1 MANTWKQLWL
11 SWHPVKD
18 TGFGSYAG
26 SISIDGFANTGIVS
40 AAAGELQRGL
50 SGMLGA
56 DAAVCEVASESGICL
71 VHADAADWIGEADLA
86 ALSENQKEE
95 SYRIRVT
102 DKSIRIEAQG
112 EKGVL
117 YGAFALLRGIATGKT
132 PQEAQG
138 TAVPSN
144 PLRMLNH
151 WDNMT
156 NDIERGYSGES
167 FFFKDGTVVVDERTR
182 DYARLTASVGINA
195 VVINNVNVK
204 GDATD
209 LITERYFDKL
219 AEMARIFA
227 DYGISLYLSLNFA
240 SPIEIGGLDN
250 CDPLNAEVI
259 AWWKDKV
266 KEVFARIPNFGGFL
280 VKADSEGRPGPF
292 TYGRTQA
299 DGANMLADIVKPYGG
314 TIIWRC
320 FVYNCT
326 QDWRDYKT
334 DRARS
339 GYDNFKAMDGDYHDN
354 VILQIKNGPMDFQIR
369 EPIHPLM
376 GGLRRTNQ
384 MLEVQIAQ
392 EYTGHQIDVCYL
404 MPMFKEVLE
413 YHTYCTRH
421 PEKDDRLQ
429 EGAGDQVKDI
439 VSGRTYGNQKSGMA
453 GFAAVANTGND
464 ANWTGNDLA
473 AANFYGFGRLA
484 FDTELSSEEIAREW
498 AQMTFDTDSEAIEVI
513 VKILM
518 GSRATYEKY
527 TSPLGIGWMVTPN
540 THYGCSVDG
549 YEYSRWGTYH
559 RADHLGIGV
568 DRSSRGTGYAQQYYP
583 ENAEQY
589 EDPHKCPEELLLFF
603 HHIPYTWKL
612 STGKTLIQH
621 IYDSHFEG
629 YQEAEAMAEAFAGL
643 KGRIPED
650 SFANISERFALQLAN
665 AREWRDQ
672 VNSYF
677 FRKSG
682 IADEKGREIF

>member
-1 MANTWKQLWL
+1 MTNTWKQLWL

-18 TGFGSYAG
+18 LGFGRYAEAICL
-26 SISIDGFANTGIVS
+26 SGFEKSRAADSAVKEVKTG
-40 AAAGELQRGL
+40 LF
-50 SGMLGA
+50 GMLGKDAAIISDLSAAGICLKKA
-56 DAAVCEVASESGICL
+56 DAAAWIEESVYAG
-71 VHADAADWIGEADLA
+71 
-86 ALSENQKEE
+86 LSDNQREE
-95 SYRIRVT
+95 SYRIQVT
-102 DKSIRIEAQG
+102 QDQILIEAQG
-112 EKGVL
+112 EKGAL
-117 YGAFALLRGIATGKT
+117 YGAFALLRAIATGKT
-132 PQEAQG
+132 PGEAEQIV
-138 TAVPSN
+138 VPSN

-156 NDIERGYSGES
+156 NDIERGYSGDS

-182 DYARLTASVGINA
+182 DYARLVSSVGINA

-219 AEMARIFA
+219 AEMAEIFA

-250 CDPLNAEVI
+250 CDPLSAEVI

-266 KEVFARIPNFGGFL
+266 KEVFDRIPNFGGFL

-314 TIIWRC
+314 IIIWRC

-413 YHTYCTRH
+413 YHTYCTNH
-421 PEKDDRLQ
+421 PEKEDRLQ

-453 GFAAVANTGND
+453 GMAAVANTGND

-473 AANFYGFGRLA
+473 AANLYGFGRLA

-498 AQMTFDTDSEAIEVI
+498 AQMTFDTDPEAIDVI
-513 VKILM
+513 VGILM

-527 TSPLGIGWMVTPN
+527 TSPLGIGWMVTPGF
-540 THYGCSVDG
+540 HYGCSVDG

-568 DRSSRGTGYAQQYYP
+568 DRSSHGTGYAQQYYP
-583 ENAEQY
+583 ENADQY

-629 YQEAEAMAEAFAGL
+629 YQEAEEMAGAFAKL
-643 KGRIPED
+643 EGRIPED

-682 IADEKGREIF
+682 IPDEKGREIF

>member
-1 MANTWKQLWL
+1 MKEWKQLWL
-11 SWHPVKD
+11 SWHPVEDLGFRAYAD
-18 TGFGSYAG
+18 TIAVEGFEASPVIDN
-26 SISIDGFANTGIVS
+26 SIR
-40 AAAGELQRGL
+40 ELQRGL
-50 SGMLGA
+50 QAMLGA
-56 DAAVCEVASESGICL
+56 EPEKAKEPSGRCICIRRAELSWIEPKDKEELSADQQEEAYRIQASE
-71 VHADAADWIGEADLA
+71 
-86 ALSENQKEE
+86 EE
-95 SYRIRVT
+95 
-102 DKSIRIEAQG
+102 IRIEAAG
-112 EKGVL
+112 ERGAL
-117 YGAFALLRGIATGKT
+117 YGTFALLRSIAVGKT
-132 PQEAQG
+132 PQEAQEE
-138 TAVPSN
+138 AVPSN

-167 FFFKDGTVVVDERTR
+167 FFFRDGEVLVNERTT
-182 DYARLTASVGINA
+182 DYARLSASVGINA

-204 GDATD
+204 GHATELIDAKY
-209 LITERYFDKL
+209 RDKL
-219 AEMARIFA
+219 TAMAEIFA
-227 DYGISLYLSLNFA
+227 GYGIRLYLSLNFA
-240 SPIEIGGLDN
+240 APIELGGLDN
-250 CDPLNAEVI
+250 CDPLNEEVI
-259 AWWKDKV
+259 AWWRAKAA
-266 KEVFARIPNFGGFL
+266 EIFGGLPNFGGFL

-299 DGANMLADIVKPYGG
+299 DGANMLADAVKPYGG

-339 GYDNFKAMDGDYHDN
+339 GYDNFKAMDGDYHEN

-369 EPIHPLM
+369 EPVHPLL

-413 YHTYCTRH
+413 YHTYCTKH
-421 PEKDDRLQ
+421 PENDGEALQ
-429 EGAGDQVKDI
+429 AGDQVKDI
-439 VSGRTYGNQKSGMA
+439 VSGRTFGNQKKGMA
-453 GFAAVANTGND
+453 GIAAVANTGDD

-473 AANFYGFGRLA
+473 AANWYGFGRLA

-498 AQMTFDTDSEAIEVI
+498 TKMTFAAKEEVTEVI
-513 VKILM
+513 VDILM
-518 GSRATYEKY
+518 KSRAVYEQY
-527 TSPLGIGWMVTPN
+527 TSPLGIGWMVNPGV
-540 THYGCSVDG
+540 HYGCSVDG

-589 EDPHKCPEELLLFF
+589 EDPLKCPEELLLFF

-621 IYDSHFEG
+621 IYDTHFEG
-629 YQEAEAMAEAFAGL
+629 YEAAERMADSFREL
-643 KGRIPED
+643 KGQIAED
-650 SFANISERFALQLAN
+650 AYENITERFGRQLEN

-682 IADEKGREIF
+682 IPDEKGRTIY